1 MQWLRL
7 MSYLIH
13 NSSTCVIAYHA
24 SVSMHL
30 MSLSVERKGFS
41 IYSVEVQI
49 HNVKKA
55 LSNTDAVADNDDD
68 KEVKFWKKILN
79 KELKPVTVHLQ
90 QASKEIG
97 QKLKSLRNSTLTIMF
112 IINMMWIILL
122 YTVTLPQLV
131 KYGLPDRAFQ
141 LLFLAVYG
149 VIVLVS
155 FVAMLMHRF
164 LMLIHFLGR
173 PEVLKEAVQEPHE
186 EPVLLE
192 TSHTY

>member
-1 MQWLRL
+1 
-7 MSYLIH
+7 MSSITPPIVSLYI
-13 NSSTCVIAYHA
+13 YHA
-24 SVSMHL
+24 SVSHAPYVL
-30 MSLSVERKGFS
+30 VCGKKGIF
-41 IYSVEVQI
+41 YSVEVRI

-55 LSNTDAVADNDDD
+55 LSSIQPSSIHNDDD
-68 KEVKFWKKILN
+68 NNEDKEAKFWKEILS

-141 LLFLAVYG
+141 LLFLSVYG

-173 PEVLKEAVQEPHE
+173 PEVLKEAIQEPHE

-192 TSHTY
+192 TSHTYRS